1 MKLKNL
7 SFTRLLKLE
16 LPEFA
21 ERVIGIVEE
30 HNPEELKI
38 EAVFDLLVKEQPQ
51 IDLLT
56 VRYGAH
62 PMTAELNRL
71 RELRQL
77 YLSAIAFR
85 LRVVTKEDITQS
97 DPAVILV
104 DIEINR
110 FLKKLRPSKNE
121 EVINR
126 MITRFFAELEANEE
140 LEAALS
146 SLEFTVHLNELRSV
160 HFRIQKL
167 LGKRL
172 KSISKRPKIKTAALR
187 KSVCNALKNLFK
199 EIELAPLRNPEL
211 DYKELFDEL
220 NDLMDKYRNLI
231 NIRMGYNQRIAE
243 QKAEIENGEL
253 DEPTEVD
260 ESVEPTG
267 MTMRHLNVED
277 DNSKNGLDVKPIN
290 EKKTTTSSSKP
301 MQLPDNKNDKDN

>member
-1 MKLKNL
+1 MVLKTL
-7 SFTRLLKLE
+7 YFSKLLKLE

-51 IDLLT
+51 IDLLN

-62 PMTAELNRL
+62 PLTVELNRL
-71 RELRQL
+71 RELRAL
-77 YLSAIAFR
+77 YISAILFQ
-85 LRVVTKEDITQS
+85 LKVVTKEDATRANPS
-97 DPAVILV
+97 VRLV
-104 DIEINR
+104 GIEVNR
-110 FLKKLRPSKNE
+110 FLKKLKPSKNE
-121 EVINR
+121 EVTNR
-126 MITRFFAELEANEE
+126 MITRFFAELDSNEE
-140 LEAALS
+140 LEAAFS
-146 SLEFTVHLNELRSV
+146 SLEFTVHLNDLRNV
-160 HFRIQKL
+160 HSSIQEL

-172 KSISKRPKIKTAALR
+172 KSISKRPKIKTAALK
-187 KSVCNALKNLFK
+187 KSVRDALKNLFK

-220 NDLMDKYRNLI
+220 NDLLDKYRNLI
-231 NIRMGYNQRIAE
+231 NIRMGYNQRMAE

-267 MTMRHLNVED
+267 TMMRHLNVED

-301 MQLPDNKNDKDN
+301 MQLPNSKNEDKK

>member
-1 MKLKNL
+1 MRCFNLKNEMKLKNL

-110 FLKKLRPSKNE
+110 FLKN
-121 EVINR
+121 
-126 MITRFFAELEANEE
+126 
-140 LEAALS
+140 
-146 SLEFTVHLNELRSV
+146 
-160 HFRIQKL
+160 
-167 LGKRL
+167 
-172 KSISKRPKIKTAALR
+172 
-187 KSVCNALKNLFK
+187 
-199 EIELAPLRNPEL
+199 
-211 DYKELFDEL
+211 
-220 NDLMDKYRNLI
+220 
-231 NIRMGYNQRIAE
+231 
-243 QKAEIENGEL
+243 
-253 DEPTEVD
+253 
-260 ESVEPTG
+260 
-267 MTMRHLNVED
+267 
-277 DNSKNGLDVKPIN
+277 
-290 EKKTTTSSSKP
+290 
-301 MQLPDNKNDKDN
+301 